1 MKFVF
6 VLLIAVLLIQ
16 GQFTEA
22 SRDAGPHGANRGNSG
37 GKSSGG
43 KSSGGKSSGGS
54 NGNGGHSGGR
64 GNGNGDRGIA

>member
-37 GKSSGG
+37 GRNSGH
-43 KSSGGKSSGGS
+43 GGS
-54 NGNGGHSGGR
+54 NGNGGNRGGSGGP
-64 GNGNGDRGIA
+64 GNGNGARGIA

>member
-1 MKFVF
+1 MKFVFLFQF

-43 KSSGGKSSGGS
+43 KSSGGS

>member
-43 KSSGGKSSGGS
+43 KSSGGS